1 MDHSTHPTAT
11 YGTVSQR
18 EGKGEPHTEGE
29 PMFEQPNYFVLTTAM
44 SWWPFPPPRTNC
56 TFREFVGRAVMVVR
70 SE

>member
-1 MDHSTHPTAT
+1 
-11 YGTVSQR
+11 
-18 EGKGEPHTEGE
+18 
-29 PMFEQPNYFVLTTAM
+29 MFEQPNYFVLTTAM